1 METLALLIAVT
12 AFVALMGKEI
22 KPKYTAGDDLEKGLK
37 AIAKE
42 IKKDLTGGSSK
53 PKAPDPTWSPWF
65 MMSFAVLIG
74 IFVTFIL

>member
-22 KPKYTAGDDLEKGLK
+22 KPTYTAGDDLEKGLK
-37 AIAKE
+37 AIARE
-42 IKKDLTGGSSK
+42 INKDLKGGSK
-53 PKAPDPTWSPWF
+53 PKPPDPTWSPWF
-65 MMSFAVLIG
+65 MMSFAVLVG

>member
-1 METLALLIAVT
+1 MEILALFIAVA

-22 KPKYTAGDDLEKGLK
+22 KPTYSAADDFEKGLK

-42 IKKDLTGGSSK
+42 IKNDLTGGTKKS
-53 PKAPDPTWSPWF
+53 PPPDPTWSPWF
-65 MMSFAVLIG
+65 MMSFAVMIG